1 MQGTHTWYMAERWV
15 LLVRDAA
22 LPGATVSCMLIRREE
37 KAKGQGQSKWRISG
51 SSHRPPPV

>member
-22 LPGATVSCMLIRREE
+22 LPGATACVLYVNTS
-37 KAKGQGQSKWRISG
+37 
-51 SSHRPPPV
+51 